1 MWKNILQWFISKAWP
16 VILDFIKKY
25 QDQIMQLIFKWIED
39 ILLKRKES
47 TKQEFQTKANE
58 ADQKAKDSD
67 DKESKFKYQAQAETY
82 REVINTL
89 EMQNKKLQDE
99 IKEIKIK
106 IKKEMEENTSALQ
119 VEDLFNT
126 NKKGEIT
133 VKENNNYIQLPPPS
147 S

>member
-1 MWKNILQWFISKAWP
+1 MWKNILQWFIGKAWP

-25 QDQIMQLIFKWIED
+25 QGQIMQLIFKWIED
-39 ILLKRKES
+39 ILLKRRES

-58 ADQKAKDSD
+58 ADQKARDSA
-67 DKESKFKYQAQAETY
+67 DKESKVKYQTQADTY
-82 REVINTL
+82 REVINAL
-89 EMQNKKLQDE
+89 EIQNKKLQDE

-106 IKKEMEENTSALQ
+106 IKKEMEENTSALR

-133 VKENNNYIQLPPPS
+133 VKENDNYIQLPPPS